1 MQAEQSIVYNVFTQ
15 KKLRRFW
22 TCRHREQSFSCL
34 IYCLSVSENEG
45 DMGTLTLPQNTRRRW
60 LLSCSLCCSA
70 PFRRLQNPA
79 LLPADWFRKKW
90 ASIKKSLHL
99 WFFFWSL
106 LPFPCLYVWLHQA
119 IKRYGEIRKGNAS
132 HGSDA
137 FRYIRS
143 NGSCPFVPA
152 TAASCWYSSGVEA
165 KGQTSS
171 LLSVDA

>member
-1 MQAEQSIVYNVFTQ
+1 MYLHRRNWGDSEHADIENRALAAWSTAFQYLRMKVTWAHLHCPRTPGEGDCFLAVSVALHPSEGCRIQLYCQRTDSERNELASKKVFT
-15 KKLRRFW
+15 
-22 TCRHREQSFSCL
+22 C
-34 IYCLSVSENEG
+34 G
-45 DMGTLTLPQNTRRRW
+45 
-60 LLSCSLCCSA
+60 
-70 PFRRLQNPA
+70 
-79 LLPADWFRKKW
+79 
-90 ASIKKSLHL
+90 
-99 WFFFWSL
+99 FFFFFCSL